1 MEQFSPNRK
10 QNESGTEKSKTNS
23 QKYNSI
29 LSTEVISRQR
39 VSVRDIIDNHYKRT
53 R

>member
-10 QNESGTEKSKTNS
+10 QNESGTEKIKATPK
-23 QKYNSI
+23 KYNTN

-39 VSVRDIIDNHYKRT
+39 VSVRDIIDAHYKRN